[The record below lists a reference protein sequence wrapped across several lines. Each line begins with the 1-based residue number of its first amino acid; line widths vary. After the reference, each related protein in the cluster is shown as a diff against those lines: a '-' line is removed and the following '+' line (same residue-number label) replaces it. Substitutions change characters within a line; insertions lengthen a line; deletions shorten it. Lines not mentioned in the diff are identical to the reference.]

1 MRKNSLEKNGLSL
14 SQAQSISNLCNQRA
28 RDIEMKLSDVNNA
41 SKTIEIGSKTYT
53 DTPAKPLPA
62 NVVELLMEKSKLHA
76 TQAFLME
83 NIQAKD
89 QLLKSVTAET
99 LDFEKE
105 TPMPETPELEYF
117 QPEKQVGESWGWE
130 QLTVSEYN
138 EYLEAESYASHIGQF
153 IHKGGT
159 LDTLR
164 KELPKIKT
172 LEFIEIEKDKKTPM
186 VIATHH
192 TSEKLLE
199 LHEALAAEHR
209 KFEQRVNYFK
219 SKVKNLVTK
228 ENARISKENAEK
240 QNEINLKNQALVET
254 HKIEMNKW
262 REEKKVATHTFE
274 SLKQD
279 RIKEIV
285 DLRIKIDPRFQDVID
300 IFTKDATIE

>member
-1 MRKNSLEKNGLSL
+1 MRKNSLEKKGLSL

-53 DTPAKPLPA
+53 DTPAKSLPA

-117 QPEKQVGESWGWE
+117 QPEKQVSESWGWE

-186 VIATHH
+186 VITTHH

-199 LHEALAAEHR
+199 LHESLAAEHR

-240 QNEINLKNQALVET
+240 QNEINLKNHALVEA

-274 SLKQD
+274 SLKQN